1 MIIIA
6 ESLNDHYPFSVL
18 HCQWE
23 LRIGYHRIFERNI
36 KALRENSIRFI
47 GRPSHVSSFY
57 ARFPEYKTNNDVLF
71 SVHENGFSPN
81 TVILR
86 ADTYFPNDTLECF
99 RRARKE
105 SACSMLFT
113 NESGE
118 PIGMILPPTFSVQGV
133 LNSFLSFEEI
143 IEQFLPIIER
153 TIDIEA
159 YVLKNLW
166 DVLDICSKAIV
177 EDEILGGEW
186 SLYQSKPDEGIFVK
200 GRVFIGKNV
209 SIASHCVFDA
219 SQGAILISDD
229 VTIMPNVT
237 IIGPCSIGKGSV
249 LKIGAKIYSGTTIG
263 EMCKIGGE
271 IENSVIQGFSNKQH
285 EGFLGHSFI
294 SEWVNIGADTN
305 TSDLKN
311 TYGNIDITL
320 RGKKITTNRMFL
332 GSLIGDHSKTAIDTA
347 LNTGLAIGIHC
358 QIATVGALRK
368 ELPSFSFVT
377 PNGSTIFNNDK
388 AKEIASVVMSRRK
401 KSLVDEEIVLMD
413 KEFNFIKEQNDKTR
427 IS

>member
-1 MIIIA
+1 MIILA

-23 LRIGYHRIFERNI
+23 LRIGYYRIFERTI
-36 KALRENSIRFI
+36 KALRENNIRFI
-47 GRPSHVSSFY
+47 GRALHASSFY
-57 ARFPEYKTNNDVLF
+57 ARFPQYKTNNNVLL
-71 SVHENGFSPN
+71 SVQENGYTPN

-86 ADTYFPNDTLECF
+86 ADTYYTNDTLECF

-105 SACSMLFT
+105 SACTMLFT
-113 NESGE
+113 DESGE
-118 PIGMILPPTFSVQGV
+118 PIGLVLPPSVSIQGV
-133 LNSFLSFEEI
+133 VNSFLSFEEI
-143 IEQFLPIIER
+143 IEQFLPIVER

-159 YVLKNLW
+159 HILRNLW
-166 DVLDICSKAIV
+166 DVLDICSKAII

-186 SLYQSKPDEGIFVK
+186 SLLQNKPNEGIFVK
-200 GRVFIGKNV
+200 GRVFIGNNV
-209 SIASHCVFDA
+209 SIAPHCVLDA

-229 VTIMPNVT
+229 VTIMPHST
-237 IIGPCSIGKGSV
+237 IIGPCSIGTGSV
-249 LKIGAKIYSGTTIG
+249 IKIGAKIYSGSAIG
-263 EMCKIGGE
+263 EMCKVGGE
-271 IENSVIQGFSNKQH
+271 IENSIIQGFSNKQH

-320 RGKKITTNRMFL
+320 RGKKITTKRMFL

-358 QIATVGALRK
+358 QIATVGAVRK
-368 ELPSFSFVT
+368 ELPSYSFVT
-377 PNGSTIFNNDK
+377 PNGSTTFNNYK
-388 AKEIASVVMSRRK
+388 AKEIASIVMARRK
-401 KSLVDEEIVLMD
+401 KSLSDEEVVLMD
-413 KEFNFIKEQNDKTR
+413 KEFNLIKEQNDKTR